1 MGELRKLGTIGSLG
15 LLLSSSLIF
24 GSSQAALAATCQAG
38 TAVPVSNLGGKI
50 LTATTFEGNTLAP
63 FVATRSGTA
72 TVAVASPR
80 AHTGTCSAHLQAT
93 NTVGSVANM
102 GYGLEAG
109 TRRASAD
116 AWVNIVSGG
125 VRGNNVPY
133 VRFFSGA
140 TRIADVFR
148 DNATGTPWL
157 RITNPNG
164 TFSFTKLSAAN
175 MRLNAW
181 HHVQM
186 QVRADGEKS
195 SIEIWLDGAKVFSNN
210 QVVLGATS
218 LTKVQFGAEH
228 PRQMGDS
235 YVDDVI
241 IRR

>member
-24 GSSQAALAATCQAG
+24 GSSQAALAATCRPG
-38 TAVPVSNLGGKI
+38 TTVPLSNMGGKL

-63 FVATRSGTA
+63 FVATRSGNA
-72 TVAVASPR
+72 TVAVASPT
-80 AHTGTCSAHLQAT
+80 AHTGSCSAHLQAT
-93 NTVGSVANM
+93 NTLGSIANM

-109 TRRASAD
+109 TKRASAD

-125 VRGNNVPY
+125 LRGNNVPY
-133 VRFFSGA
+133 VRFFAGA

-164 TFSFTKLSAAN
+164 TFSYTKLSASN
-175 MRLNAW
+175 MRLNVW

-186 QVRADGEKS
+186 QVRVNGEKS
-195 SIEIWLDGAKVFSNN
+195 SIEIWLDGARVFSNN
-210 QVVLGATS
+210 RVVLGATS
-218 LTKVQFGAEH
+218 LSKVQFGAEH